1 MEMMLRKVRG
11 IVRESREFGDMTDD
25 EVDKM
30 INELSSQFGLFQI
43 NYRIVETIYVDIELE
58 EEVGH

>member
-11 IVRESREFGDMTDD
+11 IVRESREYGDMTDD

-30 INELSSQFGLFQI
+30 INELSSQLWIISI
-43 NYRIVETIYVDIELE
+43 NYRIVEIIYVDI
-58 EEVGH
+58 